1 MQDRTSGNFFHKA
14 TQQHIELTDPQ
25 AVWTDIIECV
35 NAEQISVSG
44 AAAQNHHISLRGMP
58 KLQRITNPVGVPLV
72 LHLDLHKSTQ
82 PIIIEGPIN
91 HIDVAWQ
98 GGDYIHANKRD
109 YNCAVVLANEHLES
123 FDTKNIDTNA
133 LFIVYQSKT
142 ENAAE
147 AEHLAERANTYTANH
162 QGTTVLHSIQG
173 LSHLNLS
180 ENQAI
185 HVHQCKQLKH
195 INGNANLITLH
206 NCGENQL
213 LFSGNQHHIK
223 LIDCGVHR
231 LQIEAAKL
239 LTVRGQS
246 YLERADIPT
255 STQLT
260 ESELVNGDVFPR
272 INEGTLERLNEAY
285 QTASA
290 EEQEKAIENLLGTVA
305 NAKHSKAQLY
315 GIRLLATLAK
325 QSQKYHDAIWETR
338 QRMMPEHKTW
348 RFPTDLELEG
358 WQADVQLWCALI
370 QNTKNTKF
378 DQYYQERL
386 LNLAHKPRVYYALV
400 TVLLQEKQHE
410 RLQVVLK
417 SVDSVEHRSH
427 LRHLQLSS
435 EVVKKAMRRLI
446 VSITK
451 QPQALQQAVIIHVF
465 THCSKADL
473 AEVGQ
478 RLLREL
484 PSMTRQLALRMTN
497 KRKDCRSTL
506 IALALGAAPT
516 NEATTQ
522 QRLFTYDPRCE
533 FVTQEQ
539 ESDNV

>member
-1 MQDRTSGNFFHKA
+1 MQDRTSGSFFHKA

-25 AVWTDIIECV
+25 AVWTDIIDCV
-35 NAEQISVSG
+35 NAEQISVTC

-58 KLQRITNPVGVPLV
+58 KLQRITNAAGVPLV
-72 LHLDLHKSTQ
+72 LHLDLHKSTH

-98 GGDYIHANKRD
+98 GGDYIHSSKHE
-109 YNCAVVLANEHLES
+109 YSCAVVLPYERLEA
-123 FDTKNIDTNA
+123 FDTRNIDANA

-142 ENAAE
+142 ENAAA
-147 AEHLAERANTYTANH
+147 AEHAAEHAKTYTANH

-173 LSHLNLS
+173 LSHLSLS

-185 HVHQCKQLKH
+185 HVHLCKQLKH
-195 INGNANLITLH
+195 IDGNASLITLH

-213 LFSGNQHHIK
+213 LFRGNQQHIK
-223 LIDCGVHR
+223 LIECGVHR
-231 LQIEAAKL
+231 LQIEAAKR

-255 STQLT
+255 STRLT
-260 ESELVNGDVFPR
+260 DSELVNGDAFPR

-285 QTASA
+285 QTAPV
-290 EEQEKAIENLLGTVA
+290 EEQDNAIENLLGTVA

-325 QSQKYHDAIWETR
+325 QNQKYHEAIWETR
-338 QRMMPEHKTW
+338 QRMVPEHKTW

-370 QNTKNTKF
+370 DNTANVHI
-378 DQYYQERL
+378 DHYYQERL
-386 LNLAHKPRVYYALV
+386 LSIAHKPRVYYALV
-400 TVLLQEKQHE
+400 TVLLQEKQYE

-417 SVDSVEHRSH
+417 SVDSVVHRSH

-435 EVVKKAMRRLI
+435 EVVKKAMRRLV
-446 VSITK
+446 VSIKK
-451 QPQALQQAVIIHVF
+451 QPYTLQQSVIIHVF
-465 THCSKADL
+465 THCNKADL
-473 AEVGQ
+473 AEIGQ

-484 PSMTRQLALRMTN
+484 PSMTRQMALRMAN
-497 KRKDCRSTL
+497 KREDCRTL
-506 IALALGAAPT
+506 LMALALGAAP
-516 NEATTQ
+516 
-522 QRLFTYDPRCE
+522 LPRSE
-533 FVTQEQ
+533 FLNTEQ
-539 ESDNV
+539 ESNHVN